1 MRILIGFADDLAQK
15 KAPAQW
21 AENTALDP
29 FVHKAKKL
37 TKIPQR
43 LPRKNTGNLKNNF
56 KEFFKN
62 SDWFYR

>member
-1 MRILIGFADDLAQK
+1 MIWPK
-15 KAPAQW
+15 KRLLHSALQW